1 MFFKRLPPVFPAFT
15 VLPTMKILSINV
27 AAIGSL
33 FPAGD
38 GSQQH
43 VPTAYDKRSV
53 SGAVQV
59 DKLGLAGDQQAD
71 LTVHG
76 GADKAVYAYPFEHYA
91 FWSERRLHALKRELP
106 LPPGSLGENLT
117 IEGLMEKDVWI
128 GDELHVGDV
137 IFSVT
142 EPRQPCFKFT
152 ARMGFAQAGKLMM
165 QGGATGFYL
174 NVIRP
179 GVITAGDAITLIPG
193 PRRMSIDMFNERRR
207 SGRQPDLF

>member
-1 MFFKRLPPVFPAFT
+1 
-15 VLPTMKILSINV
+15 MKILSINV
-27 AAIGSL
+27 AEIGTL
-33 FPAGD
+33 FPADDNSGRAN
-38 GSQQH
+38 
-43 VPTAYDKRSV
+43 VPTAYDKRPV
-53 SGAVQV
+53 TGAVQV
-59 DKLGLAGDQQAD
+59 GKLGLAGDRQAD
-71 LTVHG
+71 LNVHG
-76 GADKAVYAYPFEHYA
+76 GEDKAVYAYPFEHYV
-91 FWSERRLHALKRELP
+91 FWSERRCDALKRDLP

-137 IFSVT
+137 VFRVT

-174 NVIRP
+174 NVVKQ
-179 GVITAGDAITLIPG
+179 GVIKAGDAITLIPG
-193 PRRMSIDMFNERRR
+193 PRRISIDAFNERRR

>member
-1 MFFKRLPPVFPAFT
+1 
-15 VLPTMKILSINV
+15 MKILSINV

-33 FPAGD
+33 FPADDQG
-38 GSQQH
+38 GQKNI
-43 VPTAYDKRSV
+43 PTAYDKCPV
-53 SGAVQV
+53 DGAVQV
-59 DKLGLAGDQQAD
+59 DKLGLVGDRQAD
-71 LTVHG
+71 LSVHG
-76 GADKAVYAYPFEHYA
+76 GEDKAVYAYPFEHYS
-91 FWSERRLHALKRELP
+91 FWSARRHAALQRDLP

-137 IFSVT
+137 VFSVT

-174 NVIRP
+174 NVIRE
-179 GVITAGDAITLIPG
+179 GVIRAGDEITLIPG
-193 PRRMSIDMFNERRR
+193 PRNMSIDMVNERRR
-207 SGRQPDLF
+207 TGRQPDLF